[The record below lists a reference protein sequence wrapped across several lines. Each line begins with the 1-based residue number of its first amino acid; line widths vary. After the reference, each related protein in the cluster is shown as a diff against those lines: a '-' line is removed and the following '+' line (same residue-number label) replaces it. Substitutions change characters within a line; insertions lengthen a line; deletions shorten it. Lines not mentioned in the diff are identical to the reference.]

1 MTAGP
6 GPDAAAGD
14 ALSATS
20 SVAHLR
26 REVGDL
32 SVPRWTLTAARI
44 ERYALGLR
52 ALTRAGVYEPAVAAE
67 DAGQVLDPDQE
78 PALRPWDGPLPGGA
92 DPVAVVV
99 RGLRAR
105 PATADVIA
113 RVLPLDEF
121 VATHLT
127 LGVCVVALA
136 VVAGVDATAWRLAD
150 VRRWAATVAVESDAE
165 REFVE
170 NVVCTLEHRG
180 VVEAAFDD

>member
-1 MTAGP
+1 MTDGP
-6 GPDAAAGD
+6 GPNAPAGD
-14 ALSATS
+14 ALSAMS

-32 SVPRWTLTAARI
+32 YVPRWSLTAARI

-52 ALTRAGVYEPAVAAE
+52 ALTRAGQYDPAVAAE

-99 RGLRAR
+99 RGLQAR
-105 PATADVIA
+105 PATAGVIA
-113 RVLPLDEF
+113 RGLPLEEF

-136 VVAGVDATAWRLAD
+136 VVAGVDATAWQLAD
-150 VRRWAATVAVESDAE
+150 VRRWAAAAAPASEAE
-165 REFVE
+165 REFVA